1 MKNLLKAI
9 APILLIAFTLSS
21 VKAQE
26 LASLST
32 GGYPEAKATTD
43 KPAAPPVSTG
53 TPVTLTIKNTCEKP
67 MVIFAGPKEG
77 IRNPKVQ
84 TYGGVSKNT
93 VYLQSNDV
101 ICLMT
106 NDYKPIACTNIKPGA
121 TSVEINTSGN
131 AITSK

>member
-1 MKNLLKAI
+1 MKNLLKVSALM
-9 APILLIAFTLSS
+9 LLICFALSP

-32 GGYPEAKATTD
+32 SGYPEAKATTD
-43 KPAAPPVSTG
+43 KPTAPAAATG
-53 TPVTLTIKNTCEKP
+53 TSVTLVIKNTSEKP
-67 MVIFAGPKEG
+67 MVVFAGPKED

-84 TYGGVSKNT
+84 TYGGLSKNT

-106 NDYKPIACTNIKPGA
+106 NDYKPTACTNIKPGA
-121 TSVEINTSGN
+121 TTIEINTSGN
-131 AITSK
+131 AISSK